1 MRSFRWPQSLLSAQR
16 PLLFDTRQSGRL
28 SQCCCRLNST
38 TSSVVDNQGRP
49 VYYEPP
55 PTYLGTE
62 ERVPLDRWLQPG
74 LVSALK
80 EAFPAVKYATTTQR
94 ELFKAVM
101 VGQDVM
107 LQTPTGS
114 GKSFSLMLAALSKER
129 TSTDAQSITSL
140 IIVPHRDLVYQ
151 YLRWI
156 QRIHDVIPELGTLDS
171 LAQTLVRGS
180 SVSLDER
187 LQRMRA
193 EPPHILIGTPQ
204 ALLEAYQ
211 RSPEVLMFGKL
222 STVVV
227 DEVDYLLE
235 WLPQTRD
242 KYKKLK
248 ATRMLRKHPTPTRQL
263 LDAIFQPVRSPV
275 SAQKQKNFEGEVME
289 LDESGVNRPQ
299 LVMASATFRANFRRY
314 LLDSGGWHHQTRGW
328 VKIANNTKDDK
339 FIADHEDNRAVHSL
353 GGTGIQHHVLV
364 VSETGDV
371 RNIHDAAV
379 SSEGN
384 RGAKIEE
391 ARVDG
396 EGRKSPPVGKFAS
409 DAKKPSD
416 NDVDT
421 VPFSPHLLEAVAEVF
436 ALDVPRLALLVLP
449 ASAPVLEVIGE
460 LRKLGVNAQGMNVLE
475 DEAGGTYLTQDAPED
490 ATENPTML
498 VSTLATTRGLDL
510 PSITHVFILGLPK
523 DRPGDAYMH
532 AAGRVGRFGR
542 SGKVITVIEEQRL
555 VTTRKGEKRLVDQPR
570 ILRHTLEVM
579 GVVPTKLSHF
589 A

>member
-1 MRSFRWPQSLLSAQR
+1 M
-16 PLLFDTRQSGRL
+16 
-28 SQCCCRLNST
+28 
-38 TSSVVDNQGRP
+38 VDNQGRP

-62 ERVPLDRWLQPG
+62 ERVSLDRWLQPG

-101 VGQDVM
+101 VGKDVM

-129 TSTDAQSITSL
+129 RSTDAQSITSL

-156 QRIHDVIPELGTLDS
+156 QRIHDVIPQLGTLDS

-187 LQRMRA
+187 LERIRA

-211 RSPEVLMFGKL
+211 RSPEALMFDKL
-222 STVVV
+222 SAVVV

-242 KYKKLK
+242 KYKRIK

-263 LDAIFQPVRSPV
+263 LDTIYRPVRSPV
-275 SAQKQKNFEGEVME
+275 SMQKPKDFEGEVME
-289 LDESGVNRPQ
+289 LDESGMNRPQ

-328 VKIANNTKDDK
+328 VKIANNIKDDK
-339 FIADHEDNRAVHSL
+339 YIADHEDNRAVYSL
-353 GGTGIQHHVLV
+353 GGTAIQHHVLV
-364 VSETGDV
+364 VSEMGV

-384 RGAKIEE
+384 RALI
-391 ARVDG
+391 RVDG
-396 EGRKSPPVGKFAS
+396 ESRKYTAVGKFAS

-416 NDVDT
+416 SAEVPEDDVAT

-460 LRKLGVNAQGMNVLE
+460 LRKLGVDAQGMNVLE
-475 DEAGGTYLTQDAPED
+475 DEAGGAYLTQDAPED
-490 ATENPTML
+490 ATENPTLL

-542 SGKVITVIEEQRL
+542 GGKVITVIEEQRL
-555 VTTRKGEKRLVDQPR
+555 VTTRKGENRLVDQPR